1 MKVRQYI
8 YTEGSWMKEHPELCD
23 ICPSLILIFGS
34 IYHIDH
40 KKVIESINDTFQD
53 AVVIGCTTAGEIG
66 DNQILDNSITLT
78 LIEFENSSV
87 VSTSVFA
94 EKNQTSFDIGQEAA
108 RRLPKENL
116 KHLIVLSEG
125 LSMNGSEL
133 VDGILSE
140 INSEIKLTG
149 ALAGDGE
156 HFLKTCLL
164 NKNEINENGIVL
176 LGFYGEQLK
185 IGFGCY
191 GGWDPFGPDR
201 LITKSEEKELFELD
215 NEPALKLYKNYLGSY
230 ASKLPSSGLFFP
242 LSIRDGLDETERQVR
257 TIVGIDEEK
266 QSLTFVGHIPIGS
279 YARLMKS
286 NNHQLIEG
294 ASNAAKNS
302 IIDNASP
309 SLAIV
314 FSCVGRK
321 LILKQR
327 VEEEIEALIDVYGA
341 NTTLSG
347 FYSYGEI
354 APHNNTTRAALHN
367 QTICITTI
375 SE

>member
-1 MKVRQYI
+1 ML
-8 YTEGSWMKEHPELCD
+8 W
-23 ICPSLILIFGS
+23 
-34 IYHIDH
+34 
-40 KKVIESINDTFQD
+40 
-53 AVVIGCTTAGEIG
+53 
-66 DNQILDNSITLT
+66 
-78 LIEFENSSV
+78 
-87 VSTSVFA
+87 
-94 EKNQTSFDIGQEAA
+94 
-108 RRLPKENL
+108 
-116 KHLIVLSEG
+116 
-125 LSMNGSEL
+125 
-133 VDGILSE
+133 
-140 INSEIKLTG
+140 
-149 ALAGDGE
+149 
-156 HFLKTCLL
+156 
-164 NKNEINENGIVL
+164 
-176 LGFYGEQLK
+176 
-185 IGFGCY
+185 
-191 GGWDPFGPDR
+191 GWDPFGPDR
-201 LITKSEEKELFELD
+201 LVTKSEEKELFELD

-230 ASKLPSSGLFFP
+230 ASKLPSSGLLFP

-302 IIDNASP
+302 IIDNTSP

>member
-1 MKVRQYI
+1 MLWGGIHSVLQ
-8 YTEGSWMKEHPELCD
+8 
-23 ICPSLILIFGS
+23 
-34 IYHIDH
+34 
-40 KKVIESINDTFQD
+40 
-53 AVVIGCTTAGEIG
+53 IG
-66 DNQILDNSITLT
+66 
-78 LIEFENSSV
+78 
-87 VSTSVFA
+87 
-94 EKNQTSFDIGQEAA
+94 K
-108 RRLPKENL
+108 
-116 KHLIVLSEG
+116 
-125 LSMNGSEL
+125 
-133 VDGILSE
+133 
-140 INSEIKLTG
+140 
-149 ALAGDGE
+149 
-156 HFLKTCLL
+156 
-164 NKNEINENGIVL
+164 
-176 LGFYGEQLK
+176 
-185 IGFGCY
+185 
-191 GGWDPFGPDR
+191 
-201 LITKSEEKELFELD
+201 KSEEKELFELD

-230 ASKLPSSGLFFP
+230 ASKLPSSGLLFP

-302 IIDNASP
+302 IIDNTSP

-367 QTICITTI
+367 QTICITI

>member
-1 MKVRQYI
+1 MKVRQCIYI
-8 YTEGSWMKEHPELCD
+8 DGSWIKDDPETCD
-23 ICPSLILIFGS
+23 ICPSLILIFGG
-34 IYHIDH
+34 IYDKVH
-40 KKVIESINDTFQD
+40 KKIIESINDTFQD

-201 LITKSEEKELFELD
+201 LVTKSEEKELFELD

-230 ASKLPSSGLFFP
+230 ASKLPSSGLLFP

-302 IIDNASP
+302 IIDNTSP

>member
-1 MKVRQYI
+1 
-8 YTEGSWMKEHPELCD
+8 
-23 ICPSLILIFGS
+23 
-34 IYHIDH
+34 
-40 KKVIESINDTFQD
+40 
-53 AVVIGCTTAGEIG
+53 
-66 DNQILDNSITLT
+66 
-78 LIEFENSSV
+78 
-87 VSTSVFA
+87 VFA
-94 EKNQTSFDIGQEAA
+94 DNNQTSFDIGQEAA

-116 KHLIVLSEG
+116 KHLMVLSEG

-149 ALAGDGE
+149 ALAADGE
-156 HFLKTCLL
+156 DFIKTCLL
-164 NKNEINENGIVL
+164 NNNEINENGIVL
-176 LGFYGEQLK
+176 LGFYGEQLE

-201 LITKSEEKELFELD
+201 LVTKSEQKELFELD

-230 ASKLPSSGLFFP
+230 ANKLPSSGLLFP

-302 IIDNASP
+302 IIDNTSP